1 MLFRL
6 ARMVPCLKNRHAP
19 GNDIQAARLLAH
31 KQARARKLRSQIER
45 IQHPFE
51 LVLSRAE
58 VLDLTGKVLHPGP
71 RAGEV
76 ADERGKDD
84 LVL

>member
-6 ARMVPCLKNRHAP
+6 ERRVPCLKNCHAP
-19 GNDIQAARLLAH
+19 GNDIQAVRLLAH
-31 KQARARKLRSQIER
+31 RQAQARKLRSQIER

-51 LVLSRAE
+51 LVLSRVE

-71 RAGEV
+71 RADEV

-84 LVL
+84 LLL